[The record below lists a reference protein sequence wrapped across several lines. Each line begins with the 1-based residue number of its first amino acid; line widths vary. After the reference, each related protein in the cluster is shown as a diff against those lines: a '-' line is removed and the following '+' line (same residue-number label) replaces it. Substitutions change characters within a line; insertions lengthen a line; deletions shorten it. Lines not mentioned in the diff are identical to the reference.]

1 MTKNMLRISSA
12 IVSVAALLT
21 LAAVEGPVGGSYGQK
36 LGDGVKG

>member
-21 LAAVEGPVGGSYGQK
+21 LAACGGSYGQK
-36 LGDGVKG
+36 LVTG